1 MPSPFHR
8 KKVVFSIWSL
18 KIPRPPH
25 ISLMR
30 PPYFTPKLAFDPL
43 WGGGLLGFPKPQN
56 RTKFGGKTEKPL
68 KKSTKTEKPHF
79 KFRMHS
85 GKIKYTFNIDK

>member
-1 MPSPFHR
+1 MIFRPD
-8 KKVVFSIWSL
+8 
-18 KIPRPPH
+18 KINE
-25 ISLMR
+25 
-30 PPYFTPKLAFDPL
+30 
-43 WGGGLLGFPKPQN
+43 GGLLGFPKPQN